1 MPYRP
6 YPPAPSLEGLRAL
19 IEELPPDH
27 LARLIDTVVDEV
39 IVPALRPPGK
49 GNVPYDPRVCLKVLV
64 YGYATGTR
72 STRQLERL
80 CRENL
85 AYLFLARGYAPS
97 YGTLCTVRREEKEAL
112 KAIWVSLFTVAERVG
127 LTRLGHVVVDGTK
140 LRAHASKEAV
150 LGEDEYAAVRQELE
164 QILARAEEV
173 DAREDAEGYP
183 GETALEREVAPT
195 QMRDIVRQVRQRLA
209 RDKAAAREAA
219 AAASSEAASMASVE
233 AKSGP
238 KKPRQKQVPEP
249 AGTTPPA
256 SEPEQEAPEAA
267 AALTPAG
274 AAVPA
279 SGGAPGSPAPEEAA
293 PAPTLLRRFT
303 RRMIERVKAAVGA
316 IAAAEA
322 AGLKHLCLTDADAR
336 MMPEGREKKIRE
348 CHSFAVATDNGLLVA
363 AETSASGNDNARL
376 GPILEVAA
384 QNEPEGVKAVTADS
398 GCFDG
403 DEVGRQIRAG
413 VDMCI
418 PDSNTACDL
427 HRHQPIG
434 TQRAKLRGSV
444 ELVYDAE
451 ANLLRC
457 PEGNEL
463 VPTQSREH
471 GSQQVRVYRAK
482 RSCEECPLAEQCLTQ
497 PGAKHRTVKIGEYDA
512 ELAAA
517 RQRFAEPEHQERYR
531 HRGEKVE
538 GVFGFVRGTLG
549 YTRWVLRGNE
559 RVACEGE
566 LFQLAYQVRKVH
578 GAWANQQA
586 LPAGARG

>member
-6 YPPAPSLEGLRAL
+6 YPPAPSLEGLRDL

-49 GNVPYDPRVCLKVLV
+49 GNVPYHPRVCLKVLV

-97 YGTLCTVRREEKEAL
+97 YGTLCTVRRDEKEAL
-112 KAIWVSLFTVAERVG
+112 HAIWVSLFTVAEQAG
-127 LTRLGHVVVDGTK
+127 LKRLGHVVVDGTK
-140 LRAHASKEAV
+140 LRANASKEAV

-164 QILARAEEV
+164 QILLRAEEV

-183 GETALEREVAPT
+183 GETALEQTLPPT

-209 RDKAAAREAA
+209 RDKAARAA
-219 AAASSEAASMASVE
+219 TPAEVAGAKPAASVSAEARL
-233 AKSGP
+233 GP
-238 KKPRQKQVPEP
+238 KKPRQKRP
-249 AGTTPPA
+249 AGTPPPA
-256 SEPEQEAPEAA
+256 SEPEPPAPEAA
-267 AALTPAG
+267 AEK
-274 AAVPA
+274 AAAREAKA
-279 SGGAPGSPAPEEAA
+279 SEGAPSAPAPEEAA
-293 PAPTLLRRFT
+293 PAPTPLRRFT
-303 RRMIERVKAAVGA
+303 RRMIERVKGMLAA
-316 IAAAEA
+316 IATAEA
-322 AGLKHLCLTDADAR
+322 DGLKHLCLTDPEAR

-348 CHSFAVATDNGLLVA
+348 CHSFAVATDNGMLVA

-376 GPILEVAA
+376 GPILEAA
-384 QNEPEGVKAVTADS
+384 AKNEPEGVKAVTADC

-413 VDMCI
+413 VDVCI

-444 ELVYDAE
+444 EFVYDAE
-451 ANLLRC
+451 ADRLRC

-482 RSCEECPLAEQCLTQ
+482 RSCEGCPLAHQCLTQ
-497 PGAKHRTVKIGEYDA
+497 PGAKRRTVKIGEYDA
-512 ELAAA
+512 ELKAA

-531 HRGEKVE
+531 HRGEQVE
-538 GVFGFVRGTLG
+538 GVFGFVRWTLG

-559 RVACEGE
+559 RVEREGQ
-566 LFQLAYQVRKVH
+566 LLQLAYQVRKVH
-578 GAWANQQA
+578 GAWAKQQA